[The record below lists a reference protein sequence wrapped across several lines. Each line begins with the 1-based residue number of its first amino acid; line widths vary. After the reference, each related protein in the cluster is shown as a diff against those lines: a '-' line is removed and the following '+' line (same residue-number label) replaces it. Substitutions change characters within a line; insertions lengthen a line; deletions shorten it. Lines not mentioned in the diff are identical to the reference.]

1 MRDPKGFLTL
11 RRATPGR
18 QAVEERVRHW
28 REFYGPVP
36 EAAVRTQAARCMDCG
51 VPFCQ
56 GDTGCPVRNIIPEW
70 NDLVSRGEWHD
81 ALESLHSTNNFP
93 ELTGRL
99 CPAPCESAC
108 VLGLVNEP
116 VAIRHIEQT
125 IADRGFAEGWV
136 VPRPPRRATGF
147 SVAVVGS
154 GPAGLAAAQ
163 QLRRFGH
170 DVVVFEKSERVGGL
184 LRYGIPEFK
193 LEKAVLDLRLSQL
206 EAEGVRFRTG
216 VDVGFDITVEEI
228 RAEFDA
234 VCIATGAG
242 AARDLQVP
250 GRELAGI
257 HLAMDFLTLQNRRL
271 ERDALPVA
279 RYPLPVARYPLPVAR
294 HPSPVARD
302 PLSVT
307 RHPLPERDGDARDR
321 RVVIIGGGDTGSD
334 CAGTCLRQGARSVRQ
349 FELLPQPPVGRAVST
364 PWPLWPMQ
372 LRTSHAHEEGCDREW
387 SVATTAFS
395 GEGGRVLRLH
405 AVRLERQAFA
415 DGRTDFA
422 RMPGTE
428 FELEADLVLLAMG
441 FTGPV
446 KSRLLV
452 DLALEL
458 DGRGNIATDGAHRT
472 SVPGIFSAGDA
483 RRGASLIVW
492 AIREGRDAADSI
504 NSWLHSGIQPRSRP
518 TFASRADPS
527 SE

>member
-18 QAVEERVRHW
+18 QAVEERLTHW
-28 REFYGPVP
+28 GEFYSPVP
-36 EAAVRTQAARCMDCG
+36 ESAVRTQAARCMDCG

-56 GDTGCPVRNIIPEW
+56 GDSGCPVRNIIPDW
-70 NDLVSRGEWHD
+70 NDLVNRGEWRE
-81 ALESLHSTNNFP
+81 ALESLHATNNFP

-125 IADRGFAEGWV
+125 IADHGFAEGWV
-136 VPRPPRRATGF
+136 VPRPPRSASGF

-170 DVVVFEKSERVGGL
+170 DVVVFEKDERAGGL
-184 LRYGIPEFK
+184 LRYGIPDFK
-193 LEKAVLDLRLSQL
+193 LEKSVLELRLAQL
-206 EAEGVRFRTG
+206 EAEGVQFRTG
-216 VDVGFDITVEEI
+216 IDVGEDLTAGEL
-228 RAEFDA
+228 RSEFDA
-234 VCIATGAG
+234 VCMATGAG
-242 AARDLQVP
+242 TARDLRVP
-250 GRELAGI
+250 GRDLTGI
-257 HLAMDFLTLQNRRL
+257 YLAMDFLTSQNRRL
-271 ERDALPVA
+271 AGDARPGTG
-279 RYPLPVARYPLPVAR
+279 
-294 HPSPVARD
+294 S
-302 PLSVT
+302 
-307 RHPLPERDGDARDR
+307 EARDR

-349 FELLPQPPVGRAVST
+349 FELLPQPPVDRAAST

-372 LRTSHAHEEGCDREW
+372 LRTSHAHEEGCQREW

-395 GEGGRVLRLH
+395 GENGRVQRIH
-405 AVRLERQAFA
+405 AVRLNRQVFA
-415 DGRTDFA
+415 DGSTDYEQLPETA
-422 RMPGTE
+422 

-441 FTGPV
+441 FAGPV
-446 KSRLLV
+446 KSRLLG
-452 DLALEL
+452 DLSVEL

-472 SVPGIFSAGDA
+472 SVPGVFAAGDA
-483 RRGASLIVW
+483 HRGASLIVW

-504 NSWLHSGIQPRSRP
+504 DRWLRSGRCS
-518 TFASRADPS
+518 
-527 SE
+527 